1 MADYKH
7 AIAKILRTEGGYVND
22 TDDAGGETYKGIAR
36 NFWPNWAGWK
46 IIDSVKTKGW
56 PSGNDKF
63 DNDVKSHILLKI
75 LVLQDMVVAFYK
87 SNFWD
92 KVGGDQIA
100 SQTIADNLVD
110 SAVNEGIKPA
120 VKRAQMIVGLAQT
133 GVVTPELVTRLNE
146 LV

>member
-7 AIAKILRTEGGYVND
+7 SIAKVLCTEGGYAND
-22 TDDAGGETYKGIAR
+22 PDDAGGETYKGIAR
-36 NFWPNWAGWK
+36 NFWPNWVGWP
-46 IIDSVKTKGW
+46 IIDHSKGHDF
-56 PSGNDKF
+56 PHCLDSN
-63 DNDVKSHILLKI
+63 S
-75 LVLQDMVVAFYK
+75 LVLDAVITFYK
-87 SNFWD
+87 HNFWD

-120 VKRAQMIVGLAQT
+120 VKRAQGIVGLAQT
-133 GVVTPELVTRLNE
+133 GVISEELVTKLNS

>member
-7 AIAKILRTEGGYVND
+7 SIARVLLTEGGYVND
-22 TDDAGGETYKGIAR
+22 PDDAGGETYKGIAR
-36 NFWPNWAGWK
+36 KFWPNWTGWSV
-46 IIDSVKTKGW
+46 IDSAKKKEGFPQNLKPT
-56 PSGNDKF
+56 N
-63 DNDVKSHILLKI
+63 ILGDA
-75 LVLQDMVVAFYK
+75 VMNFYR

-100 SQTIADNLVD
+100 SQTIADMLID

-120 VKRAQMIVGLAQT
+120 VKRAQGIVGLAQT
-133 GVVTPELVTRLNE
+133 GVVSEELVEKLNA